1 MAALGRGPYKTGDI
15 SEKLNKESS
24 TLAPLRG
31 KLINK
36 GLIYGPSH
44 GLTNFTVP
52 QFDDFLRRNYPFE
65 LGEKK

>member
-15 SEKLNKESS
+15 SERLCKESS
-24 TLAPLRG
+24 ALAPLRG
-31 KLINK
+31 NLINK
-36 GLIYGPSH
+36 GLIHGPSH

-65 LGEKK
+65 QDRKR